1 MYCDANN
8 CIKRKTYTKCILT
21 PGTGWWRMQ
30 VPEGCGFTLQ
40 NRGGNFVLDPTHPNA
55 LEGGKRPYLPP
66 PPLSL
71 SFCVC
76 VCDTCVKSAVRSYT
90 CVKYVCEECM

>member
-1 MYCDANN
+1 
-8 CIKRKTYTKCILT
+8 
-21 PGTGWWRMQ
+21 MQ

-76 VCDTCVKSAVRSYT
+76 VCAIRV
-90 CVKYVCEECM
+90 

>member
-1 MYCDANN
+1 MDDYFAYRSNAW
-8 CIKRKTYTKCILT
+8 Y
-21 PGTGWWRMQ
+21 WVVAQ

-71 SFCVC
+71 SACVC
-76 VCDTCVKSAVRSYT
+76 VQ
-90 CVKYVCEECM
+90 YVCKKCCSELHMCEICM